1 MKARKTG
8 MKMGQHFEDGPGGA
22 PKNVRGAAVG
32 SAGGGMGAPLAE
44 REPVE
49 QVIHGDRRVDHY
61 AWMRQKKDP
70 RVRAYLE
77 AENAYADAEMRGTEE
92 LQEKLYQEMLGRI
105 QQTDL
110 SVPYLLRG
118 YEYYTRTEEG
128 KQYPMYCR
136 RKVRSA
142 ESRQP
147 EQGLFTARRALGVAT
162 EQVSAD
168 KLMAALRAELRAGF
182 APEANAQPATEE
194 KSPVVQE
201 APRAQ
206 AGVPFDTEDQ
216 PVPQDSGEEVLL
228 DLNALAVGH
237 TFMAL
242 GIFEVSDDNR
252 WLAYATDTT
261 GYRQY
266 VLEVKELAAEERP
279 ASLPL
284 SGQAE
289 GGPYKGE
296 EKRRDF
302 RVERAT
308 SAAWAMDGRTLLYVT
323 EDDRTKR
330 SNQLWRHVFEEE
342 AQSSGTK
349 AHFSASSMS
358 DLKLRHPKEKRDPSE
373 LRASGTTEGAET
385 GAQRARSEEGDGLRG
400 DAEDGEETQRREEEA
415 KSAETAIPRDFTVAQ
430 RGTGGG
436 LPHSRDELLYEE
448 RDERFRMDVERSR
461 SRAYLF
467 LVINSHTTS
476 EVRYLRADRP
486 LGVFQLVAERADEHE
501 YYVDHHPGSATDPA
515 GGVFFIRT
523 NSGGRTYRLVTAPTS
538 DPGRERWHE
547 VIGNRPGVML
557 SGLETFRTHLVMIE
571 REDGL
576 PHLRIVDLT
585 RQAPNALAAS
595 QTLSF
600 SEPTYSAMLGTNAE
614 FDTGFVRFQ
623 YESMIMPRSVFDCE
637 VKTGKWTLKKRQPV
651 LGNFDMGNYVSER
664 LHAKAADGTAVPIS
678 LVRRKDTV
686 RDGSA
691 PLLLYGYG
699 SYGMSIP
706 VTFNSNRLS
715 LLDRGMMFAIA
726 HIRGGGEL
734 GKPWHDA
741 GRMHKKMHTF
751 TDFISCADFLVAKRY
766 TSPERTVIEGG
777 SAGGLLMG
785 AVVNLRPEKFHAV
798 VSHVPFVDVLN
809 TMLDPTLPLT
819 VGEYEEWGN
828 PEKADD
834 YFYMKQYCPYTN
846 VERKAYPRMLVK
858 TAWNDSQVMYWE
870 AAKYVAK
877 LRTMKTDGNVLL
889 LKTNMGA
896 GHGGA
901 SGRYDY
907 LREIALDYVFLLREM
922 GMEGGGS
929 GGERRIGGK
938 GEEL

>member
-8 MKMGQHFEDGPGGA
+8 MKMGEHFEDGPGGA
-22 PKNVRGAAVG
+22 PKNVRDAAVG
-32 SAGGGMGAPLAE
+32 SVGGGTGTPLAE

-49 QVIHGDRRVDHY
+49 HVIHGDRRVDHY

-110 SVPYLLRG
+110 SVPYLLRR
-118 YEYYTRTEEG
+118 YEYYTKTEER
-128 KQYPMYCR
+128 KQYPIYCR
-136 RKVRSA
+136 RKV
-142 ESRQP
+142 
-147 EQGLFTARRALGVAT
+147 VAT
-162 EQVSAD
+162 EPSMLGAGEWPFEAQGERVTAENQKGASEE
-168 KLMAALRAELRAGF
+168 KLREQLRAELRAGF
-182 APEANAQPATEE
+182 GLETKREEHSFAKERGVEEESGSLASLGITNTVGHASEETLLEPGDLAALGSSNAGPLRRE
-194 KSPVVQE
+194 
-201 APRAQ
+201 
-206 AGVPFDTEDQ
+206 
-216 PVPQDSGEEVLL
+216 GEEVLL
-228 DLNALAVGH
+228 DLNAMAVGH

-261 GYRQY
+261 GYRQN
-266 VLEVKELAAEERP
+266 VLEVKELGAEERR

-289 GGPYKGE
+289 GGLYKGE

-302 RVERAT
+302 RVERVT
-308 SAAWAMDGRTLLYVT
+308 SAAWAMDDRTLFYVT
-323 EDDRTKR
+323 EDEVTKR

-342 AQSSGTK
+342 ASQ
-349 AHFSASSMS
+349 
-358 DLKLRHPKEKRDPSE
+358 EKRD
-373 LRASGTTEGAET
+373 TNVTKI
-385 GAQRARSEEGDGLRG
+385 GAQRARREEPGGQRG
-400 DAEDGEETQRREEEA
+400 DAEGGAEEA
-415 KSAETAIPRDFTVAQ
+415 RA
-430 RGTGGG
+430 G
-436 LPHSRDELLYEE
+436 LPHSRDELIYEE
-448 RDERFRMDVERSR
+448 RDERFRIDVERSR
-461 SRAYLF
+461 SGAYLF

-476 EVRYLRADRP
+476 EVRYLRADAP
-486 LGVFQLVAERADEHE
+486 FAAFQLVAERVDEHE
-501 YYVDHHPGSATDPA
+501 YYVDHHPGSATDSA

-538 DPGRERWHE
+538 DPGRKRWHE
-547 VIGNRPGVML
+547 VIGNRPEVML
-557 SGLETFRTHLVMIE
+557 SGLEAFRTHLVLTE

-585 RQAPNALAAS
+585 RQAPTALAAS
-595 QTLSF
+595 QRLSF

-623 YESMIMPRSVFDCE
+623 YESMVMPRSVFDCD

-651 LGNFDMGNYVSER
+651 LGNFDVGNYVSER

-678 LVRRKDTV
+678 LVRRKDTM

-699 SYGMSIP
+699 SYGMSVP

-741 GRMHKKMHTF
+741 GRMHQKMNTF
-751 TDFISCADFLVAKRY
+751 TDFISCADFLVAKQY

-785 AVVNLRPEKFHAV
+785 AVVNLRPEKFRAV

-828 PEKADD
+828 PEKVDD
-834 YFYMKQYCPYTN
+834 YLYMKQYCPYTN

-877 LRTMKTDGNVLL
+877 LRAMKTDGNVLL

-907 LREIALDYVFLLREM
+907 LREIAVDYAFLLRAI
-922 GMEGGGS
+922 GLVGGGS
-929 GGERRIGGK
+929 GS
-938 GEEL
+938 EEGR